1 MSCLHDGYFTLGLD
15 ADPEVAETIRGELGR
30 QQNGIE
36 LIAPENMVLAPGVE
50 GRLSSQSFSVR
61 NIDHGNGSDYRP
73 SEY

>member
-36 LIAPENMVLAPGVE
+36 LIAPENMVSRQVWKVSYRHELFRAK
-50 GRLSSQSFSVR
+50 
-61 NIDHGNGSDYRP
+61 YRP
-73 SEY
+73 WQRF